1 MSWMEYVAGKMCE
14 GGRTRRALFACSTV
28 SHGAGRSKKTE
39 GQPLCALLGVTED
52 DGVPES
58 AVSVM
63 VKPFLHTF
71 LWVRVTMSDMP

>member
-1 MSWMEYVAGKMCE
+1 MCE
-14 GGRTRRALFACSTV
+14 DGRTLRATFACSTA
-28 SHGAGRSKKTE
+28 SQGAGRSKKTRNKIV
-39 GQPLCALLGVTED
+39 CAQCEREVD

-58 AVSVM
+58 AVSVT